1 MYEVKP
7 ENSPDCFVWRIQRAN
22 QSPRP
27 SGTAGVPLISAVV
40 SSADPGYLPRDVP
53 LAHAR

>member
-7 ENSPDCFVWRIQRAN
+7 ENSPDYFVWRIQRPN

-27 SGTAGVPLISAVV
+27 SGTAGVSLISAAV
-40 SSADPGYLPRDVP
+40 SADPGYLPRDVP
-53 LAHAR
+53 LPHAR

>member
-7 ENSPDCFVWRIQRAN
+7 ENSPDYFVWRIQRAN

-27 SGTAGVPLISAVV
+27 SGTAGASLILAVV
-40 SSADPGYLPRDVP
+40 SSADQGDLPQ
-53 LAHAR
+53 

>member
-7 ENSPDCFVWRIQRAN
+7 ENSPDYFVWRIQRPN

-27 SGTAGVPLISAVV
+27 SGTAGVSLISAVV
-40 SSADPGYLPRDVP
+40 SSADPGYLPRDMP
-53 LAHAR
+53 LPHAR